1 MQTHG
6 VISMIGTEVVNVTS
20 IYTKLQRVQSV
31 SRLRV
36 PSHRVRCRA
45 V

>member
-6 VISMIGTEVVNVTS
+6 AVSMKGTEVVNVAS
-20 IYTKLQRVQSV
+20 IYLRLQMVQSV

-36 PSHRVRCRA
+36 PSHRVRCR
-45 V
+45 VV